1 MPGRPTLLLPRWPS
15 YIRRRMPSTMGV
27 ELFVPEMLRH
37 YCGKARTLDVP
48 GPTVRAVLARIE
60 RDYPALYVNVCDET
74 GAVRRHINIFVNDD
88 HVRDLDG
95 LDSALAPGD
104 AVTILPAVSVG

>member
-1 MPGRPTLLLPRWPS
+1 MPTTL
-15 YIRRRMPSTMGV
+15 GV

-37 YCGKARTLDVP
+37 HCGKARTLEVS
-48 GPTVRAVLARIE
+48 GPTVRAVLAELE

-74 GAVRRHINIFVNDD
+74 GAVRRHINLFVNDD
-88 HVRDLDG
+88 HMRDLDG

-104 AVTILPAVSVG
+104 ALTILPAVSGG

>member
-1 MPGRPTLLLPRWPS
+1 
-15 YIRRRMPSTMGV
+15 MPSTIGV
-27 ELFVPEMLRH
+27 ELFVPEMLRQ
-37 YCGKARTLDVP
+37 YCGKARTLDVS
-48 GPTVRAVLARIE
+48 GATVQAVLSEIE

-88 HVRDLDG
+88 HMRDLNG

-104 AVTILPAVSVG
+104 AVTILPAVSGG

>member
-1 MPGRPTLLLPRWPS
+1 
-15 YIRRRMPSTMGV
+15 MPSTIGV
-27 ELFVPEMLRH
+27 ELFVPEMLRQ
-37 YCGKARTLDVP
+37 YCSNARTLDVS
-48 GPTVRAVLARIE
+48 GATVQAVLSEIE

-88 HVRDLDG
+88 HMRDLNG

-104 AVTILPAVSVG
+104 AVTILPAVSGG

>member
-1 MPGRPTLLLPRWPS
+1 MPT
-15 YIRRRMPSTMGV
+15 TTGV
-27 ELFVPEMLRH
+27 ELFVPEMLRQ
-37 YCGKARTLDVP
+37 YCGKARTLDVSA
-48 GPTVRAVLARIE
+48 PTVRAALAEIE

-74 GAVRRHINIFVNDD
+74 GAVRRHINLFVNDD

-104 AVTILPAVSVG
+104 VVTILPAVSGG